1 MKALFKLTTIRN
13 LTCIFLG
20 FTFFTSGMAK
30 LYVDHAFI
38 GFIGPVW
45 LEDELSKYDLG
56 MYARFIGY
64 AQVVIGYL
72 LLTVRYSTLGAV
84 MLVPLAGNIF
94 MVTVSMNWAGTPYVL
109 AVLLVMNALV
119 LWIDQKRLLPIVGAN
134 SNVALRQQTL
144 KGILVWLISLVLII
158 LSISISY
165 LLQSIAYAMVVLGIG
180 LAIWSFRLDRKSPSH
195 GLS

>member
-1 MKALFKLTTIRN
+1 MTLSMKKLFKLTTIRN
-13 LTCIFLG
+13 LTCVFLG

-45 LEDELSKYDLG
+45 LEDELSKFDLG

-72 LLTVRYSTLGAV
+72 LLTIRYSTLGVV
-84 MLVPLAGNIF
+84 MLVPLVGNIF
-94 MVTVSMNWAGTPYVL
+94 MVTVSMNWTGTPYVL

-119 LWIDQKRLLPIVGAN
+119 LWIDQKLLLPIVGFNTHLEVPKQSSRA
-134 SNVALRQQTL
+134 VL
-144 KGILVWLISLVLII
+144 IWLVSLALII
-158 LSISISY
+158 LSINISY
-165 LLQSIAYAMVVLGIG
+165 VFQPMAYFMVILGIG
-180 LAIWSFRLDRKSPSH
+180 LAIWSSRL
-195 GLS
+195 GC

>member
-1 MKALFKLTTIRN
+1 MNRLFKVTTIRN
-13 LTCIFLG
+13 LTCVFLG
-20 FTFFTSGMAK
+20 FTFFSSGMAK

-45 LEDELSKYDLG
+45 LEDELSKFDLG
-56 MYARFIGY
+56 VYARFIGY

-72 LLTVRYSTLGAV
+72 LLTLRYSTLGAI

-94 MVTVSMNWAGTPYVL
+94 MVTVSLNWTGTPYVL

-119 LWIDQKRLLPIVGAN
+119 LWTDRKRLLPIVGAD
-134 SNVALRQQTL
+134 SNVVLRGQTT
-144 KGILVWLISLVLII
+144 KGILVWLVSVTLVI

-165 LLQSIAYAMVVLGIG
+165 LFQPIAYIMVLLGLG
-180 LAIWSFRLDRKSPSH
+180 LAIWSFRLDR
-195 GLS
+195 L

>member
-1 MKALFKLTTIRN
+1 MKKLFKLSTIRN
-13 LTCIFLG
+13 LTCVFLG

-45 LEDELSKYDLG
+45 LEDELSKFDLG

-72 LLTVRYSTLGAV
+72 LLTIRYSTLGAI

-94 MVTVSMNWAGTPYVL
+94 MVTVSMSWTGTPYVL

-119 LWIDQKRLLPIVGAN
+119 LWTDRKRLLPIVGAD
-134 SNVALRQQTL
+134 SNVVLREQTL
-144 KGILVWLISLVLII
+144 KGVLVWLVSLILIM

-165 LLQSIAYAMVVLGIG
+165 LWQPIAYAMVVIGIG
-180 LAIWSFRLDRKSPSH
+180 LAIWSFRLDRKSLPT
-195 GLS
+195 GLI

>member
-1 MKALFKLTTIRN
+1 MKRLFKLTTIRN
-13 LTCIFLG
+13 LTCVFLG

-30 LYVDHAFI
+30 LYVDHAFF

-84 MLVPLAGNIF
+84 MLVPLVGNIF
-94 MVTVSMNWAGTPYVL
+94 MVTVSMNWTGTPYVL
-109 AVLLVMNALV
+109 AVLLAMNALV
-119 LWIDQKRLLPIVGAN
+119 LWIDRKRLLPIVGH
-134 SNVALRQQTL
+134 NVTAELRGQTT
-144 KGILVWLISLVLII
+144 KGILVWLVSLTLVI

-165 LLQSIAYAMVVLGIG
+165 LFQPIAYIMVLLGLG
-180 LAIWSFRLDRKSPSH
+180 LAIWTFRLNRP
-195 GLS
+195 

>member
-1 MKALFKLTTIRN
+1 MSLSMNRLFKVTTIRN
-13 LTCIFLG
+13 LTCVFLG
-20 FTFFTSGMAK
+20 FTFFSSGMAK

-45 LEDELSKYDLG
+45 LEDELSKFDLG
-56 MYARFIGY
+56 VYARFIGY

-72 LLTVRYSTLGAV
+72 LLTLRYSTLGAI

-94 MVTVSMNWAGTPYVL
+94 MVTVSLNWTGTPYVL

-119 LWIDQKRLLPIVGAN
+119 LWTDRKRLLPIVGAD
-134 SNVALRQQTL
+134 SNVVLRGQTT
-144 KGILVWLISLVLII
+144 KGILVWLVSVTLVI

-165 LLQSIAYAMVVLGIG
+165 LFQPIAYIMVLLGLG
-180 LAIWSFRLDRKSPSH
+180 LAIWSFRLDR
-195 GLS
+195 L

>member
-1 MKALFKLTTIRN
+1 MTHLFKLTTLRN
-13 LTCIFLG
+13 LTCVFLG

-45 LEDELSKYDLG
+45 LEEELSKYDLG

-84 MLVPLAGNIF
+84 MLVPLVGNIF
-94 MVTVSMNWAGTPYVL
+94 MVTVSMNWTGTPYVL
-109 AVLLVMNALV
+109 AILLLMNAFV
-119 LWIDQKRLLPIVGAN
+119 LWTDRKRLLPIVGYN
-134 SNVALRQQTL
+134 TNVEARRQSTKGVLTWLTSLAL
-144 KGILVWLISLVLII
+144 IV
-158 LSISISY
+158 LSINISY
-165 LLQSIAYAMVVLGIG
+165 LFQPIAYTMVVLGIG
-180 LAIWSFRLDRKSPSH
+180 LAIWSSRLNR
-195 GLS
+195 